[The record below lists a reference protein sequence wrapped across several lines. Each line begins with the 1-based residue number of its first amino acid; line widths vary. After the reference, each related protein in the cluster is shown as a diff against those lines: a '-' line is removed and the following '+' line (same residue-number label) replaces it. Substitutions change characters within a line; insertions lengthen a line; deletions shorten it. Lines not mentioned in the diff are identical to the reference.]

1 MKSILLIDDD
11 KFVTTLYKAKLESE
25 GFAADAAHSG
35 SEALQKL
42 DQNRPDLIVLDLNM
56 PGITG
61 VELLKSIRAVPL
73 LRHIPVIVFS
83 SGYIKTLVDEAT
95 QLGIYKFFAKAQCP
109 PKILISE
116 IKELLSREPT
126 TASFLAADAAAAPE
140 SLTTDDLPALLE
152 QFTAST
158 DPSTLH
164 TVLVKIYKAS
174 RNLINRAL
182 EATDGT
188 VQGQL
193 GRALEKLI
201 EDLYAHP
208 EHITDSTKHTLAAG
222 LQKLGRIDAEK
233 AKPTLESEL
242 ALKDLLRS
250 LEE

>member
-25 GFAADAAHSG
+25 GFAVDAAHSG
-35 SEALQKL
+35 IEALQKL
-42 DQNRPDLIVLDLNM
+42 EQNRPDLIVLDLNM

-83 SGYIKTLVDEAT
+83 SGYIRTLVDEAT

-116 IKELLSREPT
+116 IKELLSKEPT
-126 TASFLAADAAAAPE
+126 TASFLAADAAALSE
-140 SLTTDDLPALLE
+140 ELTPGDLPSLSD
-152 QFTAST
+152 QFTASA

-174 RNLINRAL
+174 RDYINRAL
-182 EATDGT
+182 EANDGT

-193 GRALEKLI
+193 GRALEKLFD
-201 EDLYAHP
+201 DLYAHP
-208 EHITDSTKHTLAAG
+208 EHITESTKHTLSAG
-222 LQKLGRIDAEK
+222 LQKLGRLDAEK
-233 AKPTLESEL
+233 SKPALESEL
-242 ALKDLLRS
+242 ALKGLLKS